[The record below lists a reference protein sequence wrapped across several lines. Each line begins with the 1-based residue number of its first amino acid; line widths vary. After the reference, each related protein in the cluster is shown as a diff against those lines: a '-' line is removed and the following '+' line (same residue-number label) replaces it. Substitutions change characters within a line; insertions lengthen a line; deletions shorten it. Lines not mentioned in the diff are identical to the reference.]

1 MKSTQNIYNKL
12 FSKQNLAS
20 QRKVKFALID
30 EIDSAVREAELNMAD
45 AKSGYEKNIT
55 TMENLRTQLTMLIDV
70 NEYISLL
77 EGHLSTTEEMRAKLE
92 DAMTALGLA
101 INDSPQHERLL
112 FIEAELSKAISDLEE
127 QAQGELADYINIM

>member
-70 NEYISLL
+70 NEYSSLL
-77 EGHLSTTEEMRAKLE
+77 QGHLSQVEEMRAKLE
-92 DAMTALGLA
+92 DALTALGLA

-112 FIEAELSKAISDLEE
+112 FLEAELSKAISDLEE

>member
-12 FSKQNLAS
+12 FSKQKLS
-20 QRKVKFALID
+20 SERKVKFALID

-77 EGHLSTTEEMRAKLE
+77 QDHLSTTEEMRAKLE

>member
-30 EIDSAVREAELNMAD
+30 EIDSAVREAEANMAD
-45 AKSGYEKNIT
+45 ARSAYDRNNVTLEKLKGALTELILTAEYE
-55 TMENLRTQLTMLIDV
+55 E
-70 NEYISLL
+70 SLQQ
-77 EGHLSTTEEMRAKLE
+77 HLSQVEEMRTKLE
-92 DAMTALGLA
+92 DAMSALGLP

-112 FIEAELSKAISDLEE
+112 FLEAELSKSISDLAEMNE
-127 QAQGELADYINIM
+127 GELLDFLNLM

>member
-1 MKSTQNIYNKL
+1 MKATQNIYNKL
-12 FSKQNLAS
+12 FSKQQLSS

-77 EGHLSTTEEMRAKLE
+77 QDHLSTTEEMRAKLE
-92 DAMTALGLA
+92 DALTALGLA

-112 FIEAELSKAISDLEE
+112 FVEAELSKAISDLEE